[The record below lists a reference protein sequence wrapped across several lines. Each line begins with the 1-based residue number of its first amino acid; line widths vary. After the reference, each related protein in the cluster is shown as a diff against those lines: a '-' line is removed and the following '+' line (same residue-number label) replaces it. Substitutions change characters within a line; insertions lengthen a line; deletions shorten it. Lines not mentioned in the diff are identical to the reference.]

1 MKEALSNP
9 FSLIQGPPG
18 RSFHENIHTQWQHS
32 LGLQLLDP
40 FQSAHNKNVVAHIS
54 IVVLFCCFY
63 CLRLPL
69 VVSVIS
75 LRDWKNRDGRAHCL
89 LVRSTKPKVDFQ
101 GFEKRQ
107 TKERG
112 RNSVQSTTP
121 THLLWT
127 IQQGRG
133 RRYRSVLRTIN
144 KMN

>member
-18 RSFHENIHTQWQHS
+18 RSFQENFQTKWHHS
-32 LGLQLLDP
+32 LGLYLPDLSDD
-40 FQSAHNKNVVAHIS
+40 AADKTRVARIS
-54 IVVLFCCFY
+54 ITNES
-63 CLRLPL
+63 LPL
-69 VVSVIS
+69 VFSVIS
-75 LRDWKNRDGRAHCL
+75 LRDWKNCDGCAHCL
-89 LVRSTKPKVDFQ
+89 LVRSTKPKVDLQ
-101 GFEKRQ
+101 GFGKRQ

-133 RRYRSVLRTIN
+133 RRYRSVL
-144 KMN
+144 